1 MPSEVLRARP
11 ERLAKVPYVG
21 MEIARAIL
29 ESKDSTWSLDQ
40 ISRAED
46 ADVRILTILDPDYP
60 LYLKQ
65 IYTPTPALYV
75 RGEIGL
81 CSQLTVAIVGSR
93 SFTSYGKDSAYR
105 MAGELASRGI
115 TVVSGMATGI
125 DTYAH
130 RGALSVEG
138 YTAAVLGSCLDHL
151 YPVQNLGLFREIC

>member
-1 MPSEVLRARP
+1 
-11 ERLAKVPYVG
+11 

-75 RGEIGL
+75 
-81 CSQLTVAIVGSR
+81 
-93 SFTSYGKDSAYR
+93 
-105 MAGELASRGI
+105 
-115 TVVSGMATGI
+115 
-125 DTYAH
+125 
-130 RGALSVEG
+130 
-138 YTAAVLGSCLDHL
+138 
-151 YPVQNLGLFREIC
+151 